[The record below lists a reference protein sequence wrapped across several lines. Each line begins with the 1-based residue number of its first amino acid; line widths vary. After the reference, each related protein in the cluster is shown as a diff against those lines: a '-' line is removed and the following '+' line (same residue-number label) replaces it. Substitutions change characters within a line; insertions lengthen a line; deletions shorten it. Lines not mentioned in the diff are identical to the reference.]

1 MSKRISYMK
10 VQTNQKRVLH
20 STFRLWNKNKS
31 FLCLVT
37 MATWRQMRQV
47 NKLSDSS
54 EFLVL
59 LFFMIKYWKIRY
71 LIKST
76 LWRRLDISRYL
87 WILLTFMSASD
98 IKNAAE
104 RFCVEES
111 FILSRKT
118 KTLPNNLISCRFCNE
133 ESSIFFRK
141 TKILPKKLISCR
153 KPNHGITCQR
163 FVTKSAHNILHFITW
178 QKLMPIKFNPI
189 HFIQSLHFLVTAV
202 AKYTIDLN

>member
-1 MSKRISYMK
+1 MSKRISYRK

-37 MATWRQMRQV
+37 MATWRQMQQV

-59 LFFMIKYWKIRY
+59 LFCMIKYWKIRY

-76 LWRRLDISRYL
+76 LWRPTGY
-87 WILLTFMSASD
+87 FMIPVNFAYFHVCFGHQ
-98 IKNAAE
+98 KC
-104 RFCVEES
+104 R
-111 FILSRKT
+111 RKV
-118 KTLPNNLISCRFCNE
+118 LCGRIIHSNNLISCRFCNE

-178 QKLMPIKFNPI
+178 QKLALIKFNPI
-189 HFIQSLHFLVTAV
+189 HFIQSLHFLVAAV
-202 AKYTIDLN
+202 AKYTIGLN

>member
-1 MSKRISYMK
+1 MSKRISYRK

-59 LFFMIKYWKIRY
+59 LFCMIKYWKIRY

-76 LWRRLDISRYL
+76 LWRPTGYFMIPVNFAYL
-87 WILLTFMSASD
+87 SASD
-98 IKNAAE
+98 IKNTAE

-111 FILSRKT
+111 FILLRKT

-178 QKLMPIKFNPI
+178 QKLAPIKFNSI

-202 AKYTIDLN
+202 AKYTIGLN